1 MNNQRRKIINA
12 AIAKL
17 TEAGETIG
25 EVLDEEQDAFDNLP
39 ESIQAGDH
47 GDAMETAISILES
60 ALPMFEQLA
69 DELAE
74 ATQT

>member
-1 MNNQRRKIINA
+1 MNNQRRKVLNA

-17 TEAGETIG
+17 TEAGESIG

-39 ESIQAGDH
+39 ESIQAGDR

-74 ATQT
+74 ATQ

>member
-12 AIAKL
+12 VIAKL

-39 ESIQAGDH
+39 EGIQASDR
-47 GDAMETAISILES
+47 GDAMETAISVLES
-60 ALPMFEQLA
+60 ALPLFEQLA
-69 DELAE
+69 EELAE
-74 ATQT
+74 ATQ